1 VSLLNSFLLAVSP
14 PTEITRT
21 PRKFEDRAY
30 WKASELRALLLF
42 YGYVVLKPV
51 LPRQFFKHFTLLSY
65 GVYLLLKDEI
75 TERDLREARALL
87 EKFVLQMGALYGTTN
102 VSYNVH
108 QLLHLTDSVEAWG
121 PLWATS
127 CFPFEGRN
135 AVLLNYFSG
144 TQCVGEQIAR
154 TFVLWQQ
161 L

>member
-1 VSLLNSFLLAVSP
+1 VSLLNSLLLAVSP

-51 LPRQFFKHFTLLSY
+51 LPRQLFKHFTLLSY
-65 GVYLLLKDEI
+65 GVYVLLKDEI

-87 EKFVLQMGALYGTTN
+87 EKFVLQMGALYGTLN
-102 VSYNVH
+102 VAYNVH

-121 PLWATS
+121 PLRATS

-135 AVLLNYFSG
+135 AVLLNDFAG
-144 TQCVGEQIAR
+144 TQCVGEQTAR
-154 TFVLWQQ
+154 TFILWQQ